1 MNILIKNSFW
11 SIVEMASNAILSF
24 GLSIYIGRSFGIENL
39 GIYSFVASTSA
50 IAVAITNFGVTPY
63 YLRRLA
69 QGKFVYHHI
78 NELINI
84 RILISTPIY
93 ALLMILII
101 LLASRG
107 NIGFEHMILII
118 FFGIINANMLIASV
132 LNSQQKNGVYFL
144 FSLTYKLGA
153 LLTILCGF
161 LYDSFR
167 FEYFIILLSF
177 LAVVQSFIIVKLKI
191 IRISLSLNFR
201 RFSSRMMA
209 IRKTLLIGLSG
220 VFEVITNRI
229 DILIIGYFLSESW
242 MGAYSAA
249 YSYFMIYTLLSLALT
264 KVFFARFSFYLKNN
278 IKRAREFLRLY
289 FALTLLYGVISS
301 ILLYASSDFFI
312 KMAYGESFKASIE
325 LAQGLSFAIIPMIL
339 GRLFGHVMN
348 AVGSFNYAV
357 YTSALGAMV
366 SICVNFFLIEN
377 YQIWAPIYATIAAE
391 SIVALSLIVLFLKSN
406 KLHS

>member
-1 MNILIKNSFW
+1 
-11 SIVEMASNAILSF
+11 
-24 GLSIYIGRSFGIENL
+24 
-39 GIYSFVASTSA
+39 
-50 IAVAITNFGVTPY
+50 
-63 YLRRLA
+63 
-69 QGKFVYHHI
+69 
-78 NELINI
+78 
-84 RILISTPIY
+84 
-93 ALLMILII
+93 
-101 LLASRG
+101 
-107 NIGFEHMILII
+107 
-118 FFGIINANMLIASV
+118 
-132 LNSQQKNGVYFL
+132 
-144 FSLTYKLGA
+144 
-153 LLTILCGF
+153 
-161 LYDSFR
+161 
-167 FEYFIILLSF
+167 
-177 LAVVQSFIIVKLKI
+177 
-191 IRISLSLNFR
+191 
-201 RFSSRMMA
+201 MMA

-229 DILIIGYFLSESW
+229 DIFTIGYFLSESW

-391 SIVALSLIVLFLKSN
+391 SIVALSLIVLFLKRHTYYDN
-406 KLHS
+406 GANMHFHGYGCFRKNHYN